1 MLVVVNQKY
10 LLNCILINS
19 LLCMQRY
26 EKGYHNITN
35 IDISENLI
43 YQLKEENKDKEGM
56 IYEVMDAQHMFD
68 FADETFHVVIDKG
81 TIDSLFS
88 SIF

>member
-1 MLVVVNQKY
+1 
-10 LLNCILINS
+10 
-19 LLCMQRY
+19 
-26 EKGYHNITN
+26 
-35 IDISENLI
+35 
-43 YQLKEENKDKEGM
+43 M

>member
-1 MLVVVNQKY
+1 
-10 LLNCILINS
+10 
-19 LLCMQRY
+19 
-26 EKGYHNITN
+26 
-35 IDISENLI
+35 
-43 YQLKEENKDKEGM
+43 M

-88 SIF
+88 SIFNLFLLYRYTQY